1 MIRKIIRID
10 EERCNGCG
18 LCVPNC
24 AEGALKVIDGKV
36 RLISEVFCDG
46 LGACLGECPRGAISI
61 VEREA
66 AVFDEQAVQKI
77 HIISVRG
84 DVQEKSVHEGTAHQ
98 LN

>member
-1 MIRKIIRID
+1 MIRKIIRIY
-10 EERCNGCG
+10 EERCDGCG

-61 VEREA
+61 EEREA
-66 AVFDEQAVQKI
+66 AVFDEQAALRI
-77 HIISVRG
+77 HTFPVKG
-84 DVQEKSVHEGTAHQ
+84 
-98 LN
+98 